1 MTPRVGQPSSVD
13 NHNTSDANLAST
25 LANRT
30 PIRAVYHE
38 DGDRNYKRGN
48 SRRPI

>member
-25 LANRT
+25 LANRIS
-30 PIRAVYHE
+30 IRAVYHA
-38 DGDRNYKRGN
+38 DGDKSYKSRN